1 MPYDNP
7 EVAFSVVLPR
17 IQDDKSIIN
26 SVIGKDILDAYF
38 NLKNQGL
45 NRETAKVN
53 NSKVE

>member
-1 MPYDNP
+1 M
-7 EVAFSVVLPR
+7 PR

-53 NSKVE
+53 NSKGE